1 MYNIK
6 PDQGSDKVQTLTDR
20 VDLINRMSVNKI
32 NTKGTECT
40 VVQSMNLSSETVC
53 QELYEPWSK

>member
-32 NTKGTECT
+32 NTKGTDCT
-40 VVQSMNLSSETVC
+40 VVQ
-53 QELYEPWSK
+53 